1 MIDPIL
7 KQKIERA
14 SGVREWN
21 PSEAD
26 LIQISRE
33 IALLKSRKSTITR
46 SDISAIVALR
56 CPGAR
61 FHVTAGVD
69 NRDITSLLTMAMRQT
84 RR

>member
-7 KQKIERA
+7 KQEIERA

-33 IALLKSRKSTITR
+33 TPGVR
-46 SDISAIVALR
+46 IVVA
-56 CPGAR
+56 
-61 FHVTAGVD
+61 
-69 NRDITSLLTMAMRQT
+69 
-84 RR
+84 

>member
-1 MIDPIL
+1 MIDL
-7 KQKIERA
+7 KIKQEIERA

-26 LIQISRE
+26 LLQIRSD
-33 IALLKSRKSTITR
+33 IARLKSSRGTITR

-69 NRDITSLLTMAMRQT
+69 NRDISSLLTMAMRQT

>member
-7 KQKIERA
+7 KQEIERA

-33 IALLKSRKSTITR
+33 IALLKSRNG
-46 SDISAIVALR
+46 
-56 CPGAR
+56 PAR
-61 FHVTAGVD
+61 V
-69 NRDITSLLTMAMRQT
+69 L
-84 RR
+84 